1 MYQKLLYQK
10 VRVEMIKE
18 KIIALVKKDDK
29 PNKKKVENLI
39 FTVVLLIVTLLV
51 VKNAFKSDKKV
62 AIENTV
68 VPKEIQK
75 YRDEQNIEKE
85 LEDILAQIKG
95 VEKVKVLVTYSETEQ
110 VVPLYNESTSKSS
123 TEERDVDGGERS
135 IENYDI
141 SKEVVADGNQYPI
154 TEKVVFPRIE
164 GAIVIAKGA
173 ENTVVKDNITNAVS
187 AATGLAVHKI
197 QVLEMR

>member
-1 MYQKLLYQK
+1 
-10 VRVEMIKE
+10 MIKE

-75 YRDEQNIEKE
+75 Y
-85 LEDILAQIKG
+85 
-95 VEKVKVLVTYSETEQ
+95 
-110 VVPLYNESTSKSS
+110 
-123 TEERDVDGGERS
+123 GERS